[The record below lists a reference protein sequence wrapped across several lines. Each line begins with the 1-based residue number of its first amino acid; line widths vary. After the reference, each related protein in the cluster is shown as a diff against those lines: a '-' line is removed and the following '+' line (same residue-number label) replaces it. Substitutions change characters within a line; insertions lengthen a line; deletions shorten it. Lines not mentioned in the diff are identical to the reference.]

1 MVSAV
6 RLSTLTYSQA
16 MADSTTS
23 APTTRERILARSRE
37 LFSTHSFAA
46 VSLSQI
52 AREAEV
58 STTLIIKL
66 FQSKERLFEE
76 TVDFS
81 ASAEAL
87 FAGPFERLGATSVA
101 ETLTAPFEAPYSMIR
116 TLSVSG
122 GTQDSLSAIGARI
135 KTDILTVLTERITAE
150 APHPHPT
157 PALRAQSA
165 VALLTGLSLM
175 RRVGDTEF
183 YSIDQGELRRHY
195 AQLVQHVID
204 GSPAPA
210 AE

>member
-1 MVSAV
+1 MGPTVLKNVPLDAPAYREEIFGPVLTIVRAADFEEAIALPNEHEYGNGVSIF
-6 RLSTLTYSQA
+6 
-16 MADSTTS
+16 
-23 APTTRERILARSRE
+23 TTR
-37 LFSTHSFAA
+37 
-46 VSLSQI
+46 
-52 AREAEV
+52 
-58 STTLIIKL
+58 
-66 FQSKERLFEE
+66 
-76 TVDFS
+76 
-81 ASAEAL
+81 
-87 FAGPFERLGATSVA
+87 G
-101 ETLTAPFEAPYSMIR
+101 EAPYSMIR

-150 APHPHPT
+150 APHPHPA

-183 YSIDQGELRRHY
+183 YAIDQGELRRHY